1 MTLLTTSHEVKNLC
15 NKLQNEA
22 FICIDTEFIRE
33 KYYYPKLCLIQ
44 IGDSKGNGWA
54 IDPLSKKINL
64 DPLYNLLINEKILKV
79 LHSPRQDF
87 EIIFNILKK
96 IPKPI
101 FDTQSAA
108 MTCGYGDSASYEL
121 LVNKIVNVKIDK
133 SARFTNWENRPLN
146 EKQIKYAISDVG
158 VLASD
163 PCVLTGSHNWSSNA
177 ENNSDENTL
186 IIYDHAIA
194 NIYLQEFTERFNEL
208 ATSTIDE
215 SIELELTLFPN
226 PSKGFIQI
234 SSESEIKYIKLYSTD
249 GSFIK
254 TIYSPIVNIN
264 TSGIYFLKVV
274 TKHGSVIRK
283 VVIN

>member
-54 IDPLSKKINL
+54 IDPLSKNINL

-133 SARFTNWENRPLN
+133 RMYSTFTSFDQFKKE
-146 EKQIKYAISDVG
+146 EYKKEE
-158 VLASD
+158 
-163 PCVLTGSHNWSSNA
+163 SNVKK
-177 ENNSDENTL
+177 NNVMLMDL
-186 IIYDHAIA
+186 
-194 NIYLQEFTERFNEL
+194 YLYEEDNFN
-208 ATSTIDE
+208 TIDK
-215 SIELELTLFPN
+215 IGN
-226 PSKGFIQI
+226 
-234 SSESEIKYIKLYSTD
+234 
-249 GSFIK
+249 
-254 TIYSPIVNIN
+254 
-264 TSGIYFLKVV
+264 
-274 TKHGSVIRK
+274 
-283 VVIN
+283 